1 MKYTIDTRDYPGFGK
16 GATRTDHMAHGLMAF
31 NPIGLHGATVEGEYI
46 AFYHEE
52 RLYSVRNT
60 KENTLLLIY
69 AGNPHEAIQKAKGGQ
84 NNE

>member
-1 MKYTIDTRDYPGFGK
+1 MKYSIDTRYCPGFEK

-31 NPIGLHGATVEGEYI
+31 NPIGMHGATVEGEYI

-69 AGNPHEAIQKAKGGQ
+69 AGNPHEAIKKAKGGL